1 MTLGEIC
8 QSAPKVTSACKRKDS
23 FPCQNKNKAFR
34 LHGVQMTFLPPKQ
47 QHSHI
52 SHICPSIRL
61 VDFQKSS
68 LEPFRV
74 LIFCMWHEMA
84 IQAVLVCWRKKE
96 EQQLSRLSSLSP
108 LPGPIIKKQMSCLA
122 VPLQKDVMTACGPRA
137 RGGAATSHC
146 PREMND
152 TDGDGTHT
160 SCLNMNNRFVSV
172 WQAVSPAPSCLS
184 TVVISV
190 PCLSIQQRGNLLPPV
205 VGGRLPVKK
214 QVLASGGSAR
224 THWKDAI

>member
-146 PREMND
+146 PRDEWYWWRRN
-152 TDGDGTHT
+152 THILPEYEQQICQCVT
-160 SCLNMNNRFVSV
+160 GCQPRSQLLVHCCYIST
-172 WQAVSPAPSCLS
+172 LS
-184 TVVISV
+184 KYSAKRQ
-190 PCLSIQQRGNLLPPV
+190 SASSSRG
-205 VGGRLPVKK
+205 R
-214 QVLASGGSAR
+214 QVAS
-224 THWKDAI
+224 